1 MQPPNDRSAG
11 DQDSSPE
18 QTAQALLNL
27 RCAVDHCHDAIII
40 TDPAGRI
47 EFVNL
52 AFESLTGLSVQ
63 DSVGKNFASLAGA
76 QTSASNSVLDTVLQ
90 RGFITKLQNC
100 GGKMAARFHSNA
112 PLLPSGTAMA
122 QLQTWSTPEGSSH
135 KNARFSRNL
144 RKPEIFRPSRPLQA
158 APTMTLIIS

>member
-11 DQDSSPE
+11 DQDSFPE

-27 RCAVDHCHDAIII
+27 RCAVDNCHDAIII

-52 AFESLTGLSVQ
+52 AFESLTGLFVQ

-76 QTSASNSVLDTVLQ
+76 QTSASNSVLDTVYNE
-90 RGFITKLQNC
+90 GFITKL
-100 GGKMAARFHSNA
+100 
-112 PLLPSGTAMA
+112 
-122 QLQTWSTPEGSSH
+122 
-135 KNARFSRNL
+135 
-144 RKPEIFRPSRPLQA
+144 
-158 APTMTLIIS
+158 